1 MTSNDVMYSFHA
13 STAVFGNDGIVV
25 DVAGGFVVVATVLP
39 EPPDVTEHA
48 DNVIPAARNTDER

>member
-1 MTSNDVMYSFHA
+1 
-13 STAVFGNDGIVV
+13 VFGIDGIVV